1 MVVNM
6 TLEVMLTLP
15 DGSASMD
22 MTGGRGWVL
31 PNGGFVKPWATLEW
45 NDERDLS
52 RDEALELG
60 CDIMDM
66 VTSVEIADETV

>member
-6 TLEVMLTLP
+6 TLEVTLTLP

-31 PNGGFVKPWATLEW
+31 PDGQVIKIWAVPELD
-45 NDERDLS
+45 DESDLS
-52 RDEALELG
+52 WQEAGALG
-60 CDIMDM
+60 VSVEDM
-66 VTSVEIADETV
+66 VTSVEISDEGF

>member
-1 MVVNM
+1 MIVNM
-6 TLEVMLTLP
+6 TLEVTLTLP

-31 PNGGFVKPWATLEW
+31 PNGDCVKPWATLEW

-66 VTSVEIADETV
+66 VTSLEIANEDV

>member
-6 TLEVMLTLP
+6 TLEVTLTLP

-31 PNGGFVKPWATLEW
+31 PDGDFVKPWATLEW
-45 NDERDLS
+45 NDSRDLI

-60 CDIMDM
+60 CDIVDM
-66 VTSVEIADETV
+66 VTSVEIADEDV